1 MREAHPVKFP
11 VLIALSVL
19 LVGCTD
25 NPLLPELNGRWA
37 PLKGVTTRL
46 VLASNNSSVP
56 IPPPN
61 LGDLC
66 RSEYFTFQKFNASRD
81 FAGAVFLHRN
91 DRREP
96 TLMIAE
102 VKRQGDRITLI
113 GREPFNPL
121 GRHRP
126 RPSRT
131 DPAQRRTRVRRH
143 HRPARAQRSLR
154 PGSNRRPYSHV
165 PRRES
170 TPSATFTACC
180 SISSVALREHGG
192 MTVSH
197 PNQPITRPP
206 APLDSIIRF
215 LLWSAP

>member
-19 LVGCTD
+19 LAGCTD

-56 IPPPN
+56 ITPPN
-61 LGDLC
+61 LSDLC
-66 RSEYFTFQKFNASRD
+66 RSEYVTFQKFNASRD

-96 TLMIAE
+96 TPMIAE

-121 GRHRP
+121 VG
-126 RPSRT
+126 T
-131 DPAQRRTRVRRH
+131 G
-143 HRPARAQRSLR
+143 PARLELILRNGELAFDDIIDPRGRSVRYDRIKSPDPIRTYRAGINTIGDIYRMLFDLKR
-154 PGSNRRPYSHV
+154 C
-165 PRRES
+165 
-170 TPSATFTACC
+170 TA
-180 SISSVALREHGG
+180 
-192 MTVSH
+192 
-197 PNQPITRPP
+197 
-206 APLDSIIRF
+206 
-215 LLWSAP
+215 